1 MKGRLLK
8 KAAALALSVLIV
20 TGGVTL
26 QPVADLV
33 GDLAITA
40 SAEENTPPTAK
51 TGLVAERVAT
61 SGGWKLQPLVTPG
74 STDEDHVYCYKVQL
88 LSSPFVSEEQISTY
102 NSNLDLWTKS
112 IMENTQVH
120 TGCFMV

>member
-61 SGGWKLQPLVTPG
+61 SGGWKIQPLVT
-74 STDEDHVYCYKVQL
+74 
-88 LSSPFVSEEQISTY
+88 LSARM
-102 NSNLDLWTKS
+102 K
-112 IMENTQVH
+112 IMYIVTRFNY
-120 TGCFMV
+120 